1 MEPVGGWSEHD
12 VTSVQN
18 CKIESHA
25 DDILKPLVRRRLQHQ
40 RDLAHSLVGTPN
52 YIAPEVLAR
61 TGTYL
66 LSVSPVALLAHSLVG
81 TPNYIAPE
89 VLARSGTYLLS
100 VSPVALLSSVARRHT

>member
-66 LSVSPVALLAHSLVG
+66 LSVSPVALLSSL
-81 TPNYIAPE
+81 
-89 VLARSGTYLLS
+89 
-100 VSPVALLSSVARRHT
+100 ARRHTQLHRTRSTGTHRYLPTVSQSCSTP

>member
-1 MEPVGGWSEHD
+1 MEPIGGWSEYD

-18 CKIESHA
+18 CTIESHA

-66 LSVSPVALLAHSLVG
+66 LSVSPDHVNS
-81 TPNYIAPE
+81 
-89 VLARSGTYLLS
+89 
-100 VSPVALLSSVARRHT
+100 VALLSSVARRHTSLHHTRSTGMHRYLPTVSQSCSTP